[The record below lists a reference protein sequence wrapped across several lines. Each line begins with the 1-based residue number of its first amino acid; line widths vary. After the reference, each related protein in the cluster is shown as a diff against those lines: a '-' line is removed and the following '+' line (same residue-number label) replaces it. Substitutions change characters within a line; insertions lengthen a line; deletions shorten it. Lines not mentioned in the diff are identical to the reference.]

1 MPKRVKRCTFI
12 FTTLLA
18 GCTQVGPDF
27 QPPQD
32 PWLAGWNTP
41 LLEQAGRNANA
52 PDLRRWWT
60 VFADPTL
67 DSLIAE
73 ADAHNTNLRVAGLR
87 IAEARAQLA
96 IAETGR
102 YPQLQQIRGESLYLK
117 QNQSGAPSAR
127 DSVFWQSSAGFDIGW
142 EIDFWGRF
150 SRAIEAADAAYFA
163 SQANYADAMVLLR
176 AQVAD
181 TYFGL
186 RTAEARLDIAREN
199 AKRQERS
206 LEITERLFRHGENDE
221 LDWQQ
226 ARTQYLATQATIPE
240 FENQVNALRN
250 VLCALLGRP
259 PGAMPE
265 LAARHGQ
272 LPLPD
277 RAILQDVPASLL
289 QRRPDIRAA
298 VQAVAAQS
306 ALVGVAE
313 ADLYPSIS
321 LLGSIG
327 WSFVSAN
334 NLPDSFNL
342 AAGPSLIWNP
352 FDYGRR
358 KNAVRV
364 EDARLQQLIELYH
377 QDVRNA
383 AREAD
388 DAASGLVRSLQ
399 SAGIREQASQA
410 AQRSLSL
417 ASSQYREG
425 FADFQRVLDAQQLLL
440 QQQDGYLVSRG
451 NAVSSLVALYKA
463 LGGGWDS
470 QRPPIDPATRKQMQQ
485 RTDWGDLL
493 DEPAPATQ
501 APAPQEKG
509 EQK

>member
-1 MPKRVKRCTFI
+1 MPGRFCGCA
-12 FTTLLA
+12 LSLA
-18 GCTQVGPDF
+18 AALVGCTQVGPDF

-32 PWLAGWNTP
+32 PWLGTWNTP
-41 LLEQAGRNANA
+41 LLEQAGQQAAA
-52 PDLRRWWT
+52 PDLRQWWA
-60 VFADPTL
+60 VFADPAL
-67 DSLIAE
+67 DALIAE
-73 ADAHNTNLRVAGLR
+73 ADANNSNLRVAGLR
-87 IAEARAQLA
+87 VAEARAQLA
-96 IAETGR
+96 IVQTGR
-102 YPQLQQIRGESLYLK
+102 YPQLQQLRAQSLYLK
-117 QNQSGAPSAR
+117 QDQSGTTTAR

-150 SRAIEAADAAYFA
+150 SRAIESADAVYFA
-163 SQANYADAMVLLR
+163 SQANYADAMLLLR

-181 TYFGL
+181 TYFAL
-186 RTAEARLDIAREN
+186 RTAEARLDIAEEN
-199 AKRQERS
+199 ARRQARS

-226 ARTQYLATQATIPE
+226 ARTQYLATKATIPE
-240 FENQVNALRN
+240 FQNQLNALRN
-250 VLCALLGRP
+250 VLCSLLGRA
-259 PGAMPE
+259 PGPLPQLDAG
-265 LAARHGQ
+265 HGQ

-277 RAILQDVPASLL
+277 RAVLQDVPARLL

-298 VQAVAAQS
+298 EQAVAAQS

-313 ADLYPSIS
+313 ADLYPQLS

-327 WSFVSAN
+327 WSFVTAN
-334 NLPDSFNL
+334 HLPDTFDI

-377 QDVRNA
+377 QDVREA

-399 SAGIREQASQA
+399 SASIRDQASQA
-410 AQRSLSL
+410 AQRSLNL

-451 NAVSSLVALYKA
+451 NAVSSLVTLYKA
-463 LGGGWDS
+463 LGGGWDAS
-470 QRPPIDPATRKQMQQ
+470 RAPIDPATRQQMQQ
-485 RTDWGDLL
+485 RTDWGELL
-493 DEPAPATQ
+493 DEPGPSAHAQ
-501 APAPQEKG
+501 G
-509 EQK
+509 ETK

>member
-1 MPKRVKRCTFI
+1 MPGRVYGCA
-12 FTTLLA
+12 LSLA
-18 GCTQVGPDF
+18 AMLVGCTQVGPDF

-32 PWLAGWNTP
+32 PWLGTWNTP
-41 LLEQAGRNANA
+41 LLEQAGQQAAA
-52 PDLRRWWT
+52 PDLHQWWA
-60 VFADPTL
+60 VFADPAL
-67 DSLIAE
+67 DALIAE
-73 ADAHNTNLRVAGLR
+73 ADANNSNLRVAGLR

-96 IAETGR
+96 IVQTGR
-102 YPQLQQIRGESLYLK
+102 YPQLQQLRAQSLYLK
-117 QNQSGAPSAR
+117 QDQSGTATAR

-150 SRAIEAADAAYFA
+150 SRAIESADAVYFA
-163 SQANYADAMVLLR
+163 SQANYADAMLLLR

-181 TYFGL
+181 TYFAL
-186 RTAEARLDIAREN
+186 RTAEARLDIAEEN
-199 AKRQERS
+199 ARRQARS

-240 FENQVNALRN
+240 FQNQLNALRN
-250 VLCALLGRP
+250 VLCSLLGRP
-259 PGAMPE
+259 PGPLPQLDAG
-265 LAARHGQ
+265 HGQ

-277 RAILQDVPASLL
+277 RAVLQDVPANLL

-298 VQAVAAQS
+298 EQAVAAQS

-313 ADLYPSIS
+313 ADLYPQLS

-327 WSFVSAN
+327 WSFVTAN
-334 NLPDSFNL
+334 HLPDTFDI

-377 QDVRNA
+377 QDVREA

-399 SAGIREQASQA
+399 SASIRDQASQA
-410 AQRSLSL
+410 AQRSLNL

-451 NAVSSLVALYKA
+451 NAVSSLVTLYKA
-463 LGGGWDS
+463 LGGGWDAS
-470 QRPPIDPATRKQMQQ
+470 RTPIDPATRQQMQQ
-485 RTDWGDLL
+485 RTDWGELL
-493 DEPAPATQ
+493 DEPGPSAHAQ
-501 APAPQEKG
+501 G
-509 EQK
+509 ETK

>member
-1 MPKRVKRCTFI
+1 MPKRCHGLI
-12 FTTLLA
+12 LLLVLT
-18 GCTQVGPDF
+18 GCSQVGPDF
-27 QPPQD
+27 AAPQD
-32 PWLAGWNTP
+32 RWLQGWSTP
-41 LLEQAGRNANA
+41 LLEQAGRTAPT
-52 PDLRRWWT
+52 PDLSRWWA

-67 DSLIAE
+67 DALIAE
-73 ADAHNTNLRVAGLR
+73 ADAQNTNLRVAGLR
-87 IAEARAQLA
+87 IVEARAQLA
-96 IAETGR
+96 IVQTGR
-102 YPQLQQIRGESLYLK
+102 YPQLQQLRAQSLYLK
-117 QNQSGAPSAR
+117 QDQSGTPTAR
-127 DSVFWQSSAGFDIGW
+127 DSVFWQSSLGFDIAW
-142 EIDFWGRF
+142 EVDFWGRF
-150 SRAIEAADAAYFA
+150 SRAIESADAAYFA

-186 RTAEARLDIAREN
+186 RTAEARLAIAQEN
-199 AKRQERS
+199 ARRQARS

-240 FENQVNALRN
+240 FQNQVNALRN
-250 VLCALLGRP
+250 VLCSLIGRP
-259 PGAMPE
+259 PGPLPE
-265 LAARHGQ
+265 LEARHGQ

-277 RAILQDVPASLL
+277 RAVLQDVPANLL

-298 VQAVAAQS
+298 EQAVAAQS

-313 ADLYPSIS
+313 ADLYPSLS

-327 WSFVSAN
+327 WSFVTAN
-334 NLPDSFNL
+334 HVPDTFDL

-364 EDARLQQLIELYH
+364 EDARLQQLIERYH
-377 QDVRNA
+377 QNVRDA

-388 DAASGLVRSLQ
+388 DAASGLVRSLE
-399 SAGIREQASQA
+399 SAGIRQQASQA

-451 NAVSSLVALYKA
+451 NAVSSLVSLYKA
-463 LGGGWDS
+463 LGGGWE
-470 QRPPIDPATRKQMQQ
+470 QVGEPILPATRQQMQQ
-485 RTDWGDLL
+485 RTDWGTLL
-493 DEPAPATQ
+493 DGPAPEH
-501 APAPQEKG
+501 QETG
-509 EQK
+509 TRR

>member
-1 MPKRVKRCTFI
+1 MPARTHRLV
-12 FTTLLA
+12 LSLVA
-18 GCTQVGPDF
+18 ALGGCTQVGPDY
-27 QPPQD
+27 QRPQD
-32 PWLAGWNTP
+32 PWLPGWSTP
-41 LLEQAGRNANA
+41 SLEQGSRRGVA
-52 PDLRRWWT
+52 PDFSQWWT
-60 VFADPTL
+60 VFADPSL
-67 DSLIAE
+67 NALIAE
-73 ADAHNTNLRVAGLR
+73 ADANNTSLRVAGLR
-87 IAEARAQLA
+87 IVEARAQLE
-96 IAETGR
+96 IAQTGR
-102 YPQLQQIRGESLYLK
+102 YPQLQQLRAESLYLK
-117 QNQSGAPSAR
+117 QDQSGAASAR
-127 DSVFWQSSAGFDIGW
+127 DSVFWQSSLGADIGW

-150 SRAIEAADAAYFA
+150 SRAIESADALYFA
-163 SQANYADAMVLLR
+163 SQANYADAMLLMR

-181 TYFGL
+181 TYFAL

-199 AKRQERS
+199 ARRQERS
-206 LEITERLFRHGENDE
+206 LEITEKLFRHGENDE

-226 ARTQYLATQATIPE
+226 ARTQYLATKATIPE

-250 VLCALLGRP
+250 VLCSLLGRP
-259 PGAMPE
+259 PGPMPE
-265 LAARHGQ
+265 LDARHGQ

-277 RAILQDVPASLL
+277 GAVLQDVPASLL

-298 VQAVAAQS
+298 EQAVAAQS
-306 ALVGVAE
+306 AQVGVAE
-313 ADLYPSIS
+313 ADLYPSLS

-327 WSFVSAN
+327 WTFVSAH

-377 QDVRNA
+377 QDVREA

-388 DAASGLVRSLQ
+388 DAASGLVRAVQ
-399 SAGIREQASQA
+399 SANIRQEAAQA
-410 AQRSLSL
+410 AQRSLNL

-440 QQQDGYLVSRG
+440 TQQDGYLVSRG
-451 NAVSSLVALYKA
+451 NAVSNLVALYKA

-470 QRPPIDPATRKQMQQ
+470 KRAPVDPATRKQMQQ

-493 DEPAPATQ
+493 AEPAPTSQ
-501 APAPQEKG
+501 DKG
-509 EQK
+509 EGK

>member
-1 MPKRVKRCTFI
+1 MPTRAWRCALSLI
-12 FTTLLA
+12 AVLA
-18 GCTQVGPDF
+18 GCMQVGPDF
-27 QPPQD
+27 QAPRE
-32 PWLAGWNTP
+32 PWLDNWSTP
-41 LLEQAGRNANA
+41 LLGQAGRSAA
-52 PDLRRWWT
+52 TPDLQRWWQ

-67 DSLIAE
+67 DALIAE
-73 ADAHNTNLRVAGLR
+73 ADAHNSNLRVAGLR

-96 IAETGR
+96 IVQTGR
-102 YPQLQQIRGESLYLK
+102 YPQLQQLRAQSLYLK
-117 QNQSGAPSAR
+117 QDQSGTGNAR
-127 DSVFWQSSAGFDIGW
+127 DSVFWQSSLGFDIAW
-142 EIDFWGRF
+142 EVDFWGRF

-181 TYFGL
+181 AYFSL
-186 RTAEARLDIAREN
+186 RTTEARLDIAEEN
-199 AKRQERS
+199 AKRQARS

-240 FENQVNALRN
+240 FENQLNALRN
-250 VLCALLGRP
+250 VLCSLLGRP
-259 PGAMPE
+259 PGPLPE

-277 RAILQDVPASLL
+277 RAILQGVPASLL

-298 VQAVAAQS
+298 EQAVAAQS

-313 ADLYPSIS
+313 ADLYPSLS

-327 WSFVSAN
+327 WSIVSAN
-334 NLPDSFNL
+334 HLPDTFDL

-364 EDARLQQLIELYH
+364 EDARLQQLLEQYR
-377 QDVRNA
+377 QGVREA

-399 SAGIREQASQA
+399 SASIRDEAAQA

-451 NAVSSLVALYKA
+451 NAVSSLVTLYKA
-463 LGGGWDS
+463 LGGGWE
-470 QRPPIDPATRKQMQQ
+470 QRRAVSDPATRQQMQQ
-485 RTDWGDLL
+485 RTDWGELL
-493 DEPAPATQ
+493 DEPAPA
-501 APAPQEKG
+501 AHAEG
-509 EQK
+509 EPK

>member
-1 MPKRVKRCTFI
+1 MPNCCYGLGLLM
-12 FTTLLA
+12 LLA
-18 GCTQVGPDF
+18 GCIQVGPDF
-27 QPPQD
+27 EKPQA
-32 PWLAGWNTP
+32 PWLSDWSTP
-41 LLEQAGRNANA
+41 LLEQAGRSAAA
-52 PDLRRWWT
+52 PDLRQWWA
-60 VFADPTL
+60 VFADPAL
-67 DSLIAE
+67 NALITE
-73 ADAHNTNLRVAGLR
+73 ADANNTNLRVAGLR

-96 IAETGR
+96 IVQTGR
-102 YPQLQQIRGESLYLK
+102 YPQLQQLRAQSLYVK
-117 QNQSGAPSAR
+117 QNQWGAATAR
-127 DSVFWQSSAGFDIGW
+127 DSVFWQSSVGVDIGW

-150 SRAIEAADAAYFA
+150 SRAIESADAAYFA
-163 SQANYADAMVLLR
+163 SQANYADAMLLLR

-181 TYFGL
+181 TYFAL
-186 RTAEARLDIAREN
+186 RTVEARLDIAQEN
-199 AKRQERS
+199 AKRQARS

-240 FENQVNALRN
+240 FENQLNGLRN
-250 VLCALLGRP
+250 VLCSLLGRP
-259 PGAMPE
+259 PGP
-265 LAARHGQ
+265 LPQLDARRGQ

-277 RAILQDVPASLL
+277 RALLQDVPASLL

-298 VQAVAAQS
+298 EQAVAAQS

-313 ADLYPSIS
+313 ADLYPQLS

-327 WSFVSAN
+327 WSLLSAN
-334 NLPDSFNL
+334 HLPNTFDL

-377 QDVRNA
+377 QSVREA

-399 SAGIREQASQA
+399 SASIRQDASQA
-410 AQRSLSL
+410 AQRSLNL
-417 ASSQYREG
+417 ATSQYQEG

-451 NAVSSLVALYKA
+451 NAVGSLVSLYKA
-463 LGGGWDS
+463 LGGGWDNTHK
-470 QRPPIDPATRKQMQQ
+470 PIDRATRQQMEN

-493 DEPAPATQ
+493 DEPTAAYPEQ
-501 APAPQEKG
+501 G
-509 EQK
+509 EPK

>member
-1 MPKRVKRCTFI
+1 MPAPSWRRALGLVA
-12 FTTLLA
+12 LLS

-27 QPPQD
+27 HPQQTAWLD
-32 PWLAGWNTP
+32 PWSTP
-41 LLEQAGRNANA
+41 LLEQAGRRDATV
-52 PDLRRWWT
+52 DFRQWWQ

-67 DSLIAE
+67 DALIAE
-73 ADAHNTNLRVAGLR
+73 ADAHNSNLRVAGLR

-96 IAETGR
+96 IVQTGR
-102 YPQLQQIRGESLYLK
+102 YPQLQQVRAQSLYLK
-117 QNQSGAPSAR
+117 QDQSGTDTAR
-127 DSVFWQSSAGFDIGW
+127 DSVFWQSSAGFDIAW

-150 SRAIEAADAAYFA
+150 SRAIESADALYFA
-163 SQANYADAMVLLR
+163 SQANYADAMLLLR

-181 TYFGL
+181 TYFAL
-186 RTAEARLDIAREN
+186 RTAEARLAIAEEN
-199 AKRQERS
+199 AKRQARS
-206 LEITERLFRHGENDE
+206 LEITERLFRHGEHDE

-240 FENQVNALRN
+240 FENQLNALRN
-250 VLCALLGRP
+250 VLCSLLGRP
-259 PGAMPE
+259 PGPLPE
-265 LAARHGQ
+265 LQSHYGQ

-277 RAILQDVPASLL
+277 RALLQDVPARLL

-298 VQAVAAQS
+298 EQAVAAQS

-313 ADLYPSIS
+313 ADLYPQLS
-321 LLGSIG
+321 LLGSFG
-327 WSFVSAN
+327 WTFVSASH
-334 NLPDSFNL
+334 LPNTLDL

-364 EDARLQQLIELYH
+364 EDARLQQLIELY
-377 QDVRNA
+377 QQSVREA

-399 SAGIREQASQA
+399 SAGIRDQASQA

-417 ASSQYREG
+417 AMSQYREG

-451 NAVSSLVALYKA
+451 NAVSSLVTLYKA
-463 LGGGWDS
+463 LGGGWDPG
-470 QRPPIDPATRKQMQQ
+470 RAPIDPVTRRQMQQ

-493 DEPAPATQ
+493 DEPAPSAQ
-501 APAPQEKG
+501 PPG

>member
-1 MPKRVKRCTFI
+1 MPKRCHGLI
-12 FTTLLA
+12 LLLVLT
-18 GCTQVGPDF
+18 GCSQVGPDF
-27 QPPQD
+27 ATPQD
-32 PWLAGWNTP
+32 RWLQGWSTP
-41 LLEQAGRNANA
+41 LLEQAGRTAPT
-52 PDLRRWWT
+52 PDLSRWWA

-67 DSLIAE
+67 DALIAE
-73 ADAHNTNLRVAGLR
+73 ADAQNTNLRVAGLR
-87 IAEARAQLA
+87 IVEARAQLA
-96 IAETGR
+96 IVQTGR
-102 YPQLQQIRGESLYLK
+102 YPQLQQLRAQSLYLK
-117 QNQSGAPSAR
+117 QDQSGTPTAR
-127 DSVFWQSSAGFDIGW
+127 DSVFWQSSLGFDIAW
-142 EIDFWGRF
+142 EVDFWGRF
-150 SRAIEAADAAYFA
+150 SRAIESADAAYFA

-186 RTAEARLDIAREN
+186 RTAEARLAIAQEN
-199 AKRQERS
+199 ARRQARS

-240 FENQVNALRN
+240 FQNQVNALRN
-250 VLCALLGRP
+250 VLCSLIGRP
-259 PGAMPE
+259 PGPLPE
-265 LAARHGQ
+265 LEARHGQ

-277 RAILQDVPASLL
+277 RAVLQDVPANLL

-298 VQAVAAQS
+298 EQAVAAQS

-313 ADLYPSIS
+313 ADLYPSLS

-327 WSFVSAN
+327 WSFVTAN
-334 NLPDSFNL
+334 HVPDTFDL

-364 EDARLQQLIELYH
+364 EDARLQQLIERYH
-377 QDVRNA
+377 QNVRDA

-388 DAASGLVRSLQ
+388 DAASGLVRSLE
-399 SAGIREQASQA
+399 SAGIRQQASQA

-451 NAVSSLVALYKA
+451 NAVSSLVSLYKA
-463 LGGGWDS
+463 LGGGWE
-470 QRPPIDPATRKQMQQ
+470 QVGEPIPPATRQQMQQ
-485 RTDWGDLL
+485 RTDWGTLL
-493 DEPAPATQ
+493 DGPAPEH
-501 APAPQEKG
+501 QETG
-509 EQK
+509 TRR

>member
-1 MPKRVKRCTFI
+1 MRHRGTWPAACHAVSLLA
-12 FTTLLA
+12 LLA

-32 PWLAGWNTP
+32 PWLASWNTP
-41 LLEQAGRNANA
+41 LLDQAGRPAAA
-52 PDLRRWWT
+52 PDLQQWWA

-67 DSLIAE
+67 DALIAE
-73 ADAHNTNLRVAGLR
+73 ADAHNSNLRVAGLR

-96 IAETGR
+96 IVQTGR
-102 YPQLQQIRGESLYLK
+102 YPQLQQLRAQSLYLK
-117 QNQSGAPSAR
+117 QNQSGTASAR

-150 SRAIEAADAAYFA
+150 SRAIESADAAYFA

-181 TYFGL
+181 TYFAV
-186 RTAEARLDIAREN
+186 RTTEARLAIALEN
-199 AKRQERS
+199 ARRQARS

-240 FENQVNALRN
+240 FENQLNALHN
-250 VLCALLGRP
+250 VLCSLLGRP
-259 PGAMPE
+259 PGPLPE
-265 LAARHGQ
+265 LQARHGQ

-277 RAILQDVPASLL
+277 RAVLQDVPANLL
-289 QRRPDIRAA
+289 LRRPDVRAA
-298 VQAVAAQS
+298 EQAVAAQS

-313 ADLYPSIS
+313 ADLYPQIS

-327 WSFVSAN
+327 WSFASASH
-334 NLPDSFNL
+334 LPNSFDL

-364 EDARLQQLIELYH
+364 EDARLQQLLELYH
-377 QDVRNA
+377 QGVREA

-399 SAGIREQASQA
+399 SATIRQDASQA
-410 AQRSLSL
+410 AQRSLNL

-451 NAVSSLVALYKA
+451 NAVSSLVSLYKA
-463 LGGGWDS
+463 LGGGWDT
-470 QRPPIDPATRKQMQQ
+470 RHAPIDPTTRQQMQH

-493 DEPAPATQ
+493 DAP
-501 APAPQEKG
+501 
-509 EQK
+509 EQGGSQ

>member
-1 MPKRVKRCTFI
+1 MPERARRCTLI
-12 FTTLLA
+12 LAALLG
-18 GCTQVGPDF
+18 GCTQVGPDY
-27 QPPQD
+27 QKPEQ
-32 PWLAGWNTP
+32 PWLNDWSTP
-41 LLEQAGRNANA
+41 LLDQAGHRAAA
-52 PDLRRWWT
+52 PDFSRWWT

-67 DSLIAE
+67 DALIAE
-73 ADAHNTNLRVAGLR
+73 ADAHNTSLRVAGLR

-102 YPQLQQIRGESLYLK
+102 YPQLQQISADSLYLK
-117 QNQSGAPSAR
+117 QNQHGAPSAR
-127 DSVFWQSSAGFDIGW
+127 DSVFWQSSVGFDIGW

-150 SRAIEAADAAYFA
+150 SRAIESADAVYFA

-226 ARTQYLATQATIPE
+226 ALTQYLATKATIPE

-250 VLCALLGRP
+250 ILCALLGRP
-259 PGAMPE
+259 PGEMPE
-265 LAARHGQ
+265 LLARHGQ
-272 LPLPD
+272 LPMPNG
-277 RAILQDVPASLL
+277 AMLQDVPASLL

-298 VQAVAAQS
+298 EQAVVAQS

-313 ADLYPSIS
+313 ADLYPSLS
-321 LLGSIG
+321 LIGSLG
-327 WSFVSAN
+327 WSFVSAS

-364 EDARLQQLIELYH
+364 EDARLQQLIELYQ

-470 QRPPIDPATRKQMQQ
+470 LRAPIDSATRQQMQQ

-493 DEPAPATQ
+493 DEPSPAAKDQ
-501 APAPQEKG
+501 GSPK
-509 EQK
+509 

>member
-1 MPKRVKRCTFI
+1 MRAGIRGSAL
-12 FTTLLA
+12 LLA
-18 GCTQVGPDF
+18 VALGGCTRVGPDF
-27 QPPQD
+27 QAPQD
-32 PWLAGWNTP
+32 PWLAGWRSAA
-41 LLEQAGRNANA
+41 LEQGSRQAVA
-52 PDLRRWWT
+52 PDVRQWWS

-67 DSLIAE
+67 DALIAE
-73 ADAHNTNLRVAGLR
+73 ADAHNTSLRVAGLR
-87 IAEARAQLA
+87 IAETRAQLA
-96 IAETGR
+96 IAQTGR
-102 YPQLQQIRGESLYLK
+102 YPQLQQIHADSLYLK
-117 QNQSGAPSAR
+117 QDQSGAPSAR
-127 DSVFWQSSAGFDIGW
+127 DSVFWQSSLGVDIGW

-150 SRAIEAADAAYFA
+150 SRAIESADAAYFA
-163 SQANYADAMVLLR
+163 SRADYADAMVLLR

-181 TYFGL
+181 TYFAL

-199 AKRQERS
+199 ASRQQRS
-206 LEITERLFRHGENDE
+206 LQITERLFRHGENDE

-240 FENQVNALRN
+240 FENQLNALRN
-250 VLCALLGRP
+250 GLCALLGRP

-272 LPLPD
+272 LPLPSG
-277 RAILQDVPASLL
+277 AVLQDVPASLL

-298 VQAVAAQS
+298 EQAVAAQS
-306 ALVGVAE
+306 ARVGVAE
-313 ADLYPSIS
+313 ADLYPAIS

-327 WSFVSAN
+327 WSAVSASD
-334 NLPDSFNL
+334 LPNSFNL

-364 EDARLQQLIELYH
+364 EDARLQQLIEVYH
-377 QDVRNA
+377 QDVREA

-399 SAGIREQASQA
+399 SAGIRHDAAQA

-463 LGGGWDS
+463 LGGGWDA
-470 QRPPIDPATRKQMQQ
+470 RRAPIDPATRRQMQQ

-493 DEPAPATQ
+493 DEPAPQ
-501 APAPQEKG
+501 DQG
-509 EQK
+509 EGK

>member
-1 MPKRVKRCTFI
+1 MPGRACGCALSLVAV
-12 FTTLLA
+12 LA

-27 QPPQD
+27 QPLQD
-32 PWLAGWNTP
+32 PWLHTWESP
-41 LLEQAGRNANA
+41 SLKQAGQQASA
-52 PDLRRWWT
+52 PDLRQWWA
-60 VFADPTL
+60 VFADPAL
-67 DSLIAE
+67 DALIAE
-73 ADAHNTNLRVAGLR
+73 ADASNTNLRVAGLR

-96 IAETGR
+96 IVQTGR
-102 YPQLQQIRGESLYLK
+102 YPQLQQLRAQSLYLK
-117 QNQSGAPSAR
+117 QDQSGSANAR
-127 DSVFWQSSAGFDIGW
+127 DSVFWESSAGFDIGW

-150 SRAIEAADAAYFA
+150 SRAIESADAAYFA
-163 SQANYADAMVLLR
+163 SQADYADAMLLLR

-181 TYFGL
+181 TYFAL
-186 RTAEARLDIAREN
+186 RTAEARLDIAEEN
-199 AKRQERS
+199 ARRQARS

-240 FENQVNALRN
+240 FQNQLNALRN
-250 VLCALLGRP
+250 VLCSLLGRP
-259 PGAMPE
+259 PGPLPQLDE
-265 LAARHGQ
+265 GHGQ

-277 RAILQDVPASLL
+277 RAVLQDVPANLL

-298 VQAVAAQS
+298 EQAVAAQS

-313 ADLYPSIS
+313 ADLYPQLS

-327 WSFVSAN
+327 WSFVTASH
-334 NLPDSFNL
+334 LPDTFEL

-377 QDVRNA
+377 QGVREA

-388 DAASGLVRSLQ
+388 DAANGLVRSLQ
-399 SAGIREQASQA
+399 SARIRDQASQA

-451 NAVSSLVALYKA
+451 NAVSSLVTLYKA
-463 LGGGWDS
+463 LGGGWDAS
-470 QRPPIDPATRKQMQQ
+470 RAPIDAATRQQMQQ
-485 RTDWGDLL
+485 RTDWGELL
-493 DEPAPATQ
+493 DEPAHMHKVKRN
-501 APAPQEKG
+501 E
-509 EQK
+509 

>member
-1 MPKRVKRCTFI
+1 MAKRACRCA
-12 FTTLLA
+12 LSLVAVLA

-27 QPPQD
+27 QTPQD
-32 PWLAGWNTP
+32 PWLDTWSTP
-41 LLEQAGRNANA
+41 LLEQAGRHAAA
-52 PDLRRWWT
+52 PDLRQWWA

-67 DSLIAE
+67 DALIAE

-96 IAETGR
+96 IVQTGR
-102 YPQLQQIRGESLYLK
+102 YPQLQQLRAQSLYLK
-117 QNQSGAPSAR
+117 QDQSGTATAR
-127 DSVFWQSSAGFDIGW
+127 DSVFWQSSLGFDIAW

-150 SRAIEAADAAYFA
+150 SRAIESADAVYFA
-163 SQANYADAMVLLR
+163 SQANYADAMLLLR

-181 TYFGL
+181 TYFAL
-186 RTAEARLDIAREN
+186 RTAEARLDIAEEN
-199 AKRQERS
+199 AKRQARS

-240 FENQVNALRN
+240 FENQLNALRN

-259 PGAMPE
+259 PGPLPE
-265 LAARHGQ
+265 LQARHAQ

-277 RAILQDVPASLL
+277 RAVLQDVPASLL

-298 VQAVAAQS
+298 EQAVAAQS

-313 ADLYPSIS
+313 ADLYPQLS

-327 WSFVSAN
+327 WSVVSAN
-334 NLPDSFNL
+334 HLPNSFDL

-377 QDVRNA
+377 QGVREA

-399 SAGIREQASQA
+399 SAGIRDQASQA

-451 NAVSSLVALYKA
+451 NAVSSLVTLYKA
-463 LGGGWDS
+463 LGGGWEPV
-470 QRPPIDPATRKQMQQ
+470 RAPIDRATRQQMQQ
-485 RTDWGDLL
+485 RTDWGALL
-493 DEPAPATQ
+493 DEPAPAANDQ
-501 APAPQEKG
+501 G
-509 EQK
+509 EPK